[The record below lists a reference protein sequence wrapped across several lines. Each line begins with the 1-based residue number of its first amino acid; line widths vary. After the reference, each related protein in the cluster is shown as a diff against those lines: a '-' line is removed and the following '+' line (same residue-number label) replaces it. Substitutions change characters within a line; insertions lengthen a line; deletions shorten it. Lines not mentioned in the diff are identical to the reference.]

1 MKISLF
7 FGSIIVSEC
16 SHWRRGHLQPI
27 NLRENSEVTF
37 KKVISAELGETQDF
51 VCPRDQEFELYLVS
65 RMDYYECNTLGQ
77 RALLK
82 CNTPWRENKVSC
94 SFRWTKLMTK

>member
-1 MKISLF
+1 MKISFLL

-16 SHWRRGHLQPI
+16 AHWRRGHLQSI
-27 NLRENSEVTF
+27 NLREKSEVTF
-37 KKVISAELGETQDF
+37 KKVISAGLGQTQDF

-65 RMDYYECNTLGQ
+65 HMDYYECNTFGQ

-82 CNTPWRENKVSC
+82 CNTRWRENKVGWSLVT
-94 SFRWTKLMTK
+94 S